1 MSEIN
6 KRPLDD
12 NLTYIISILFEKCNF
27 VKISDAVNTI
37 LNIDE
42 ISILNDNE
50 IFIPYSNKI
59 IRNIHTQILNDE
71 VLHKY
76 KIDNADKVKSALRYN
91 VLNILPDIYKLNF
104 GKYYTPPHLVEL
116 VNQKINPV
124 VKETTIVADIACGC
138 GAFLERY
145 DNTIGSDID
154 AEAINVTKMLGIK
167 NTFLDNSLHNVSRSK
182 YNIPEDTELIIIGNP
197 PYNDRNSQNKRTS
210 KGNNNGTAIEIDS
223 DIYSSDLGHMFLK
236 AYNKLKANYICV
248 LHPLSYLIKES
259 NFKKLKDFTDSYKLI
274 DGTIFSSN
282 EFQDLSKNTA
292 FPVVVA
298 FYKKCNEGMSFDY
311 IKQFKF
317 SILHSDKTFVLKNF
331 QTIDDI
337 YDNEKYIRK
346 YPTKTDKN
354 HIETSDIDL
363 YHYNFRDSNSLFS
376 SANLMHIDNNE
387 NLNYITVKYSNLYK
401 YAYIN
406 MYKYFFENDFLFG
419 NLSPIINIQEY
430 EFNDELQDLMI
441 IGTILKNKHRIK
453 CFDTQNKSSLLYS
466 HKLLDYYKN
475 KKACFFDIDFYYI
488 FITMV
493 DSNNFDNSGIIY
505 DLIKKYFIDLKKSFL
520 TKE

>member
-197 PYNDRNSQNKRTS
+197 P
-210 KGNNNGTAIEIDS
+210 
-223 DIYSSDLGHMFLK
+223 L
-236 AYNKLKANYICV
+236 
-248 LHPLSYLIKES
+248 
-259 NFKKLKDFTDSYKLI
+259 
-274 DGTIFSSN
+274 
-282 EFQDLSKNTA
+282 
-292 FPVVVA
+292 
-298 FYKKCNEGMSFDY
+298 
-311 IKQFKF
+311 
-317 SILHSDKTFVLKNF
+317 
-331 QTIDDI
+331 
-337 YDNEKYIRK
+337 
-346 YPTKTDKN
+346 
-354 HIETSDIDL
+354 
-363 YHYNFRDSNSLFS
+363 
-376 SANLMHIDNNE
+376 
-387 NLNYITVKYSNLYK
+387 
-401 YAYIN
+401 
-406 MYKYFFENDFLFG
+406 
-419 NLSPIINIQEY
+419 
-430 EFNDELQDLMI
+430 
-441 IGTILKNKHRIK
+441 
-453 CFDTQNKSSLLYS
+453 
-466 HKLLDYYKN
+466 
-475 KKACFFDIDFYYI
+475 
-488 FITMV
+488 
-493 DSNNFDNSGIIY
+493 
-505 DLIKKYFIDLKKSFL
+505 
-520 TKE
+520 